1 MKSQTTAFIA
11 IGSNIE
17 PERHIEQSLV
27 RLNALP
33 GTRVERSS
41 SWYRTK
47 AWGIEEQPD
56 FVNLV
61 VELSTQLSP
70 SALLNETQGIESDL
84 GRVRH
89 LRNGPR
95 TIDLDILIFGD
106 RVIEEADLRIPH
118 PGLAQRDFMLIPLI
132 EIAPDTLHPVQG
144 CKVSALTDEVV
155 YRQILG
161 SIRTG
166 GRAPEAD
173 LRPLHP

>member
-1 MKSQTTAFIA
+1 MTSQTTAFIA

-17 PERHIEQSLV
+17 PEHHIEQSLA

-33 GTRVERSS
+33 GTQIQRCS

-61 VELSTQLSP
+61 VELSTPLSP

-89 LRNGPR
+89 LKNGPR

-144 CKVSALTDEVV
+144 CRMSALTDEII
-155 YRQILG
+155 YRQILE
-161 SIRTG
+161 SIRPG
-166 GRAPEAD
+166 DRAPEAAPH
-173 LRPLHP
+173 PLHP